1 VAQRSNR
8 VDPQGLEIKEKVVH
22 INRVAKVVKGG
33 RRFSFSA
40 LVVAG
45 DHNGMVGFGLGKAN
59 EVPEAIRKGVER
71 AKKSLVRVPLR
82 EGTIP
87 HEVLGHFGAG
97 KVILKP
103 AAEGTGVIAAGG
115 VRAVVELAGIRN
127 VLTKRLGSSNPHN
140 LVKATFE
147 ALTELRNPEDVAR
160 VRRVPRVATEAAPE
174 AAAVTETSA
183 APAK

>member
-1 VAQRSNR
+1 MAQRI
-8 VDPQGLEIKEKVVH
+8 DPQGLEIKEKVVH

-40 LVVAG
+40 LVVVG
-45 DHNGMVGFGLGKAN
+45 DQNGLVGFGLGKAN

-87 HEVLGHFGAG
+87 HAVIGHFGAG
-97 KVILKP
+97 KVILRP
-103 AAEGTGVIAAGG
+103 ASEGTGVIAAGG

-127 VLTKRLGSSNPHN
+127 ILTKRLGSSNPHN
-140 LVKATFE
+140 LVKATLE
-147 ALTELRNPEDVAR
+147 ALSELMTPEEITR
-160 VRRVPRVATEAAPE
+160 LRRHPNGEP
-174 AAAVTETSA
+174 AAA
-183 APAK
+183 

>member
-1 VAQRSNR
+1 MAQRI
-8 VDPQGLEIKEKVVH
+8 DPQGLDIKEKVVH

-45 DHNGMVGFGLGKAN
+45 DQNGLVGFGLGKAN

-71 AKKSLVRVPLR
+71 AKKSLIRVPLR

-97 KVILKP
+97 KVILRP
-103 AAEGTGVIAAGG
+103 ASEGTGVIAAGG

-127 VLTKRLGSSNPHN
+127 ILTKRLGTSNPHN
-140 LVKATFE
+140 LVKATLE
-147 ALTELRNPEDVAR
+147 ALTELRSRDQVTRLRGTRTAEP
-160 VRRVPRVATEAAPE
+160 TEAA
-174 AAAVTETSA
+174 
-183 APAK
+183 

>member
-1 VAQRSNR
+1 VAQRIEA
-8 VDPQGLEIKEKVVH
+8 QGLDIKEKVVH

-45 DHNGMVGFGLGKAN
+45 DQNGLVGFGLGKAN

-71 AKKSLVRVPLR
+71 AKKSLIRVPLR
-82 EGTIP
+82 NGTIP
-87 HEVLGHFGAG
+87 HAVVGHFGAG

-103 AAEGTGVIAAGG
+103 ASEGTGVIAAGG

-127 VLTKRLGSSNPHN
+127 ILTKRLGSSNPHN
-140 LVKATFE
+140 LVKATLE
-147 ALTELRNPEDVAR
+147 ALTELRSPEQVRKLRGVTTEPPVA
-160 VRRVPRVATEAAPE
+160 A
-174 AAAVTETSA
+174 
-183 APAK
+183 